1 VIFFIEILLFLAFGF
16 SKISEYNGLQT
27 YYFLEDMA
35 KIGIFYGSTTGNT
48 EKVADLIR
56 QAFGD
61 ENADVY
67 NVDVTELADIEKYSY
82 LIFGVSTWGVS
93 DLQDDFEDF
102 MEILEQVDFSGK
114 KVALFGLGDQSTYT
128 DSFVDAMGIL
138 YDRLKKK
145 GVKIVGFVPRK
156 GYSFNASM
164 ALVKDQLAGLAI
176 DEEFE
181 SNLTGKRVN
190 EWVENLKKDFSL

>member
-1 VIFFIEILLFLAFGF
+1 
-16 SKISEYNGLQT
+16 
-27 YYFLEDMA
+27 MA
-35 KIGIFYGSTTGNT
+35 NIGIFYGSTTGNT
-48 EKVADLIR
+48 EKVANLIH
-56 QAFGD
+56 QAFGE

-67 NVDVTELADIEKYSY
+67 NVDITELSDIERYKF

-102 MEILEQVDFSGK
+102 MEILEQVNFSGR

-145 GVKIVGFVPRK
+145 GANIIGFVPRT
-156 GYSFNASM
+156 GYSFNTSM
-164 ALVKDQLAGLAI
+164 ALVKDKLAGLAI

-181 SNLTGKRVN
+181 SNLTGQRVSG
-190 EWVENLKKDFSL
+190 WVELLKREFT

>member
-1 VIFFIEILLFLAFGF
+1 
-16 SKISEYNGLQT
+16 
-27 YYFLEDMA
+27 MA

-56 QAFGD
+56 HSFG
-61 ENADVY
+61 EKNADVY
-67 NVDVTELADIEKYSY
+67 NVDVTELADLQKYQY

-102 MEILEQVDFSGK
+102 MEILDQVDFSGK
-114 KVALFGLGDQSTYT
+114 KVALFGLGDQSTYA

-138 YDRLKKK
+138 YDRLQKRK
-145 GVKIVGFVPRK
+145 VNIVGFVSRK
-156 GYSFNASM
+156 GYSFNGSM
-164 ALVKDQLAGLAI
+164 ALVKDHLAGLAI

-181 SNLTGKRVN
+181 SHLTNMRVRD
-190 EWVENLKKDFSL
+190 WVEGLKKEFGTS